1 MPREKGLETHVEE
14 LLDDLHLEVV
24 SELNVGYIVGKEL
37 EGLARVEVHVLLPI
51 DCLVID
57 LG

>member
-1 MPREKGLETHVEE
+1 METHVEE